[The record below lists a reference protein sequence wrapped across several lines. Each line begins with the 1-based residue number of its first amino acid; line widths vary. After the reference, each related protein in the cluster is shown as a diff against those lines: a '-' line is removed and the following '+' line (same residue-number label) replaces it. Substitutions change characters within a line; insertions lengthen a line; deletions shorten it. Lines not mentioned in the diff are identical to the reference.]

1 MFFWGNIIANNL
13 ENMDEMENV
22 LRKQKNTK
30 PTQREKTILNRQITK

>member
-22 LRKQKNTK
+22 LRKQKYTK
-30 PTQREKTILNRQITK
+30 LTQKEKAILNRWITK